1 MEYAV
6 YWLIALVVLLVIE
19 AATLGLATI
28 WFAGGALIALIAA
41 MCGAGFVI
49 QMVCFLVV
57 SLILL
62 IFTRPVAVR
71 FLNKDT
77 LKTNV
82 DRVIGMEGISNLAG
96 TGKVSLGGNTWTART
111 ESEGGIIPKETVV
124 EVLRVEGVKLI
135 VKVKEK
141 EGGNET

>member
-82 DRVIGMEGISNLAG
+82 DRVIGMEVDRRRRDFQPGRHRKGIAG
-96 TGKVSLGGNTWTART
+96 RKHLDCENGKQEALSRKRPWWKCSVWKAS
-111 ESEGGIIPKETVV
+111 S
-124 EVLRVEGVKLI
+124 
-135 VKVKEK
+135 
-141 EGGNET
+141 

>member
-41 MCGAGFVI
+41 MCGDGFVI

-71 FLNKDT
+71 FLNKDI
-77 LKTNV
+77 K
-82 DRVIGMEGISNLAG
+82 S
-96 TGKVSLGGNTWTART
+96 
-111 ESEGGIIPKETVV
+111 P
-124 EVLRVEGVKLI
+124 
-135 VKVKEK
+135 
-141 EGGNET
+141 

>member
-62 IFTRPVAVR
+62 IFTRSCSRP
-71 FLNKDT
+71 FP
-77 LKTNV
+77 
-82 DRVIGMEGISNLAG
+82 E
-96 TGKVSLGGNTWTART
+96 
-111 ESEGGIIPKETVV
+111 
-124 EVLRVEGVKLI
+124 
-135 VKVKEK
+135 
-141 EGGNET
+141 

>member
-82 DRVIGMEGISNLAG
+82 DRVIGMEGIVAEEIS
-96 TGKVSLGGNTWTART
+96 WTART

>member
-82 DRVIGMEGISNLAG
+82 DRVIGMEGIVAEEISNLAERYRWAETPG
-96 TGKVSLGGNTWTART
+96 LRERKA
-111 ESEGGIIPKETVV
+111 KEALSRKRPWWKCSVW
-124 EVLRVEGVKLI
+124 KAPS
-135 VKVKEK
+135 
-141 EGGNET
+141 

>member
-49 QMVCFLVV
+49 QMVCADTSDFYT
-57 SLILL
+57 SCS
-62 IFTRPVAVR
+62 RP
-71 FLNKDT
+71 FP
-77 LKTNV
+77 
-82 DRVIGMEGISNLAG
+82 E
-96 TGKVSLGGNTWTART
+96 
-111 ESEGGIIPKETVV
+111 
-124 EVLRVEGVKLI
+124 
-135 VKVKEK
+135 
-141 EGGNET
+141 

>member
-82 DRVIGMEGISNLAG
+82 DRVIGMEGIV

>member
-82 DRVIGMEGISNLAG
+82 DRVIGMEGIVAEEIS
-96 TGKVSLGGNTWTART
+96 TWQAPERYRWAETPGLRERKA
-111 ESEGGIIPKETVV
+111 KEALSRKRPWWKCSVW
-124 EVLRVEGVKLI
+124 KASS
-135 VKVKEK
+135 
-141 EGGNET
+141 